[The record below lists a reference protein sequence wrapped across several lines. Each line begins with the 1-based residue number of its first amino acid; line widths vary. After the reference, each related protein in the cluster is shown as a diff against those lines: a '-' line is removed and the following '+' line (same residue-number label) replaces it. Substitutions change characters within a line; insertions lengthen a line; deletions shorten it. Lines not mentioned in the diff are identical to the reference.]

1 MIKILNSKVK
11 KFDIILDNLLSK
23 RKSKIRLNSTSV
35 IKILNDV
42 KKNGDKAILKYEKKF
57 SNNNKIKTNKLKI
70 KKSIKSLD
78 LKIKKAIDL
87 SYKRIKNFF
96 SNIRLF
102 LFIVF

>member
-42 KKNGDKAILKYEKKF
+42 KKNGDKAILK
-57 SNNNKIKTNKLKI
+57 
-70 KKSIKSLD
+70 
-78 LKIKKAIDL
+78 
-87 SYKRIKNFF
+87 
-96 SNIRLF
+96 
-102 LFIVF
+102 